1 MRITVKTGGL
11 LGEYLPEGSSGNQ
24 AELDVE
30 EGAGPL
36 DVISQLGMPADQ
48 PFLIILNGAVVPTA
62 ARSTAKLSENDELG
76 IFPPL
81 KGG

>member
-11 LGEYLPEGSSGNQ
+11 LGQHLPEGSAGNQ
-24 AELDVE
+24 AELEID
-30 EGAGPL
+30 EGFGPL
-36 DVISQLGMPADQ
+36 DVMRLLKMPEDA
-48 PFLIILNGAVVPTA
+48 PYLIILNDAVVPTA
-62 ARSTAKLSENDELG
+62 ERPDTKLSEHDVLG

>member
-11 LGEYLPEGSSGNQ
+11 LGQHLPQGSAANQ
-24 AELDVE
+24 AVIDID
-30 EGAGPL
+30 EGFGPL
-36 DVISQLGMPADQ
+36 DVMRLLKMPEDA
-48 PFLIILNGAVVPTA
+48 PYLIILNDAVVPTVE
-62 ARSTAKLSENDELG
+62 RPETKLSESDVLG

>member
-11 LGEYLPEGSSGNQ
+11 LGEHLPAGSSGNQ

-30 EGAGPL
+30 DGAGPL
-36 DVISQLGMPADQ
+36 DVIKQLNMPADQ
-48 PFLIILNGAVVPTA
+48 PFLIILNGEVVPTA
-62 ARSTAKLSENDELG
+62 ERPGTKLGENDELG

>member
-11 LGEYLPEGSSGNQ
+11 LGEHLPQGSSGNQ
-24 AELDVE
+24 AEIEVDA
-30 EGAGPL
+30 GSGPL
-36 DVISQLGMPADQ
+36 DVMSQLNMPEDA
-48 PFLIILNGAVVPTA
+48 PYLIILNDAVVPSAERA
-62 ARSTAKLSENDELG
+62 ATRLCENDVLG

>member
-11 LGEYLPEGSSGNQ
+11 LGEHLPEGSRGNQ
-24 AELDVE
+24 AVLDVE

-36 DVISQLGMPADQ
+36 DVIGQLGMPVDQ
-48 PFLIILNGAVVPTA
+48 PFLIILNDAVVPTA
-62 ARSTAKLSENDELG
+62 ERAATKLSENDELG